1 MKFLRLFLILTIIAV
16 MSPLE
21 AMQRNRSLLRT
32 YMLARKALMR
42 QQKRGIVVESVA
54 LVGATAPVPVIGQV
68 VAAGAA
74 IVTVGFGAKLV
85 FDAIVSCMEGDD
97 NCYEASNNK
106 NEKSNESERRQL
118 NSTGNAGGSKKPDDD
133 DDKDKKRAQ
142 RTNADL
148 NKGMNEVKKDYKF
161 DHETQ
166 AQKLRPDGEPLT
178 CNGKECEYLRK
189 DYQHSEIE
197 AFDKRGKHL
206 GTLDPVTK
214 RQTGGPV
221 PNRSLW
227 D

>member
-1 MKFLRLFLILTIIAV
+1 MKFLRLFLILTITAV

-21 AMQRNRSLLRT
+21 AMQCNRSLLRT
-32 YMLARKALMR
+32 YMLARKALIR

-54 LVGATAPVPVIGQV
+54 LAGATAPVPFIGQA

-97 NCYEASNNK
+97 NCHEASNNK

-118 NSTGNAGGSKKPDDD
+118 NSTGNGNAGGSKKPDD

-142 RTNADL
+142 RTKADL
-148 NKGMNEVKKDYKF
+148 NKGMNEIKKDYKF
-161 DHETQ
+161 DNSTNSF
-166 AQKLRPDGEPLT
+166 KLRQDGEPLT

-197 AFDKRGKHL
+197 AFDKRRKHL
-206 GTLDPVTK
+206 GALDPVNFEQVK
-214 RQTGGPV
+214 GPRI
-221 PNRSLW
+221 NRKL
-227 D
+227 